1 MRHPYALVPGSRPP
15 SLCSVPSRSGTP
27 EPERSPPQP
36 NRRPLTIESSLVPI
50 LSSIIPLGTRGL
62 AARPRL
68 APAKKS
74 ATAGHYVKHSS
85 RVTLLLSGQEEG
97 AEMPAYSTGDT
108 VEAILAIARPAGVL
122 ALEAKIEGVMQLE
135 ELGGSGTV
143 TVKVLD
149 KMVYSWVPSRHGP
162 FPAKASFRYTL
173 PKTFRDPA
181 AEREYPLPP
190 THNARLEGFPGFSVT
205 ISYAIVVCLTR
216 LREASTL
223 WRGFHSMRVPFRYT
237 HRTCPALPS
246 PFPCNIRNSE
256 RNPRTLF
263 VFQMRPWRGSSPGIK
278 VHVYLPASQ
287 VCSAQEPIPFHVSLF
302 ADEYT
307 LEPFAAYRPPSASFL
322 PLASAGSGSGS
333 STSCESVA
341 AALPRR
347 VPRCPLRIQVQRAT
361 IVDARRAGLA
371 SPSPGLCGFGGGSQ
385 LGQAGV
391 VPPEEQSHMHCT
403 EWIGQGMVHSAGRSA
418 SAVVWSGAIIIPPS
432 AAGLGGG
439 FEVNGLRVADSLV
452 LSIDPP
458 AGCRQRYIPLAV
470 TIPLQLTSDVFG
482 CEAAVTVS
490 PLG

>member
-27 EPERSPPQP
+27 EPASSPPPQP
-36 NRRPLTIESSLVPI
+36 NRRPLTFESSLVPV
-50 LSSIIPLGTRGL
+50 LSSIIPLSGIRGL
-62 AARPRL
+62 NSQPRP
-68 APAKKS
+68 ATAKKH

-97 AEMPAYSTGDT
+97 VQMPVYSTGDT
-108 VEAILAIARPAGVL
+108 IEAILAIARPAGLL
-122 ALEAKIEGVMQLE
+122 ALEVKVEGVMQLE

-149 KMVYSWVPSRHGP
+149 EMVYSWIPSRHGP

-173 PKTFRDPA
+173 PRTFRDPA

-190 THNARLEGFPGFSVT
+190 THSARLESFPGFSVN
-205 ISYAIVVCLTR
+205 ISYAIVVCMTR

-223 WRGFHSMRVPFRYT
+223 WRGFNSMRVPFRYT
-237 HRTCPALPS
+237 HRTCPALPG
-246 PFPCNIRNSE
+246 PFPCGIQKADGK
-256 RNPRTLF
+256 PRTLF

-302 ADEYT
+302 ADERA

-322 PLASAGSGSGS
+322 PLESASSSSGSN
-333 STSCESVA
+333 TSCESVA

-347 VPRCPLRIQVQRAT
+347 MLRCPLRIQVQRAT
-361 IVDARRAGLA
+361 IVGA
-371 SPSPGLCGFGGGSQ
+371 
-385 LGQAGV
+385 
-391 VPPEEQSHMHCT
+391 VPLEEQSHMHCT

-439 FEVNGLRVADSLV
+439 FEVNGLRVADSVV

-458 AGCRQRYIPLAV
+458 ASCRSRYIPLAV
-470 TIPLQLTSDVFG
+470 TIPLQLTSDLFG
-482 CEAAVTVS
+482 CEAAVTVP
-490 PLG
+490 PLS